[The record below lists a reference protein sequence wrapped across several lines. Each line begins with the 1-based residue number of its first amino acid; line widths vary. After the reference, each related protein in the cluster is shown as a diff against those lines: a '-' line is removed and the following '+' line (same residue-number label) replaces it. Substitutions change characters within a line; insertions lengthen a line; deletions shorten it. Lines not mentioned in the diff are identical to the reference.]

1 MSIHTA
7 EPHGFKPNCLPLLVG
22 SLPMEDHLKATHLM
36 LDHTPDLPLWVQ
48 LPRHLEEGMVIQFSP
63 GMPGLT
69 RRENKDVYINTAGDE
84 FDQEV
89 LSFYEDY
96 FSVTEDLAQIE
107 TSRFALTPE
116 TARGFLVFMET
127 IADLPHAPLAVK
139 GQVTGPITVGIGM
152 KDQAGRLLFYDEQMR
167 DIVTK
172 QVAMKALWQVSQL
185 SRLGCSNPPI
195 IFLDEPGVVGFGSS
209 TYISITREQIIES
222 LGACIDAIHLGG
234 GVAGIH
240 ICANGDWSLALESGT
255 DIINFDAFS
264 YFDRLILYK
273 EELKTFINN
282 GGILAWGIVP
292 TSSPEYIDSASTDSL
307 YRMWLQQLKQ
317 LESMGLDRA
326 IILEQTLITPSCGTG
341 SLGLEHAVKVL
352 ELTRELSLKIREEIG
367 ILQKDFTL
375 S

>member
-1 MSIHTA
+1 
-7 EPHGFKPNCLPLLVG
+7 
-22 SLPMEDHLKATHLM
+22 M
-36 LDHTPDLPLWVQ
+36 LDHTPDIPLWVQ
-48 LPRHLEEGMVIQFSP
+48 LPLHLEEGMVIQFSP

-69 RRENKDVYINTAGDE
+69 RRENKDVYINTAGDD

-96 FSVTEDLAQIE
+96 LSIIEDPGLIE

-127 IADLPHAPLAVK
+127 IAGLPHAPLAVK

-152 KDQAGRLLFYDEQMR
+152 KDQAGKLLFYDEQMR

-185 SRLGCSNPPI
+185 SRLGCTNPPI

-209 TYISITREQIIES
+209 TYISITREQVIES

-307 YRMWLQQLKQ
+307 YTMWLEQLEK
-317 LESMGLDRA
+317 LESMGLDRGK
-326 IILEQTLITPSCGTG
+326 ILEQTLITPSCGTG
-341 SLGLEHAVKVL
+341 SLGLEHAVNVL
-352 ELTRELSLKIREEIG
+352 ELTRDLSLKIRKEVVS
-367 ILQKDFTL
+367 KTH
-375 S
+375 

>member
-1 MSIHTA
+1 MPMETV
-7 EPHGFKPNCLPLLVG
+7 EPQGFAPNCLPLLVG
-22 SLPMEDHLKATHLM
+22 SLPMEDHLKATSLM
-36 LDHTPDLPLWVQ
+36 LEHTPDIPLWVQ

-69 RRENKDVYINTAGDE
+69 QRENSDVYINSTGDD

-89 LSFYEDY
+89 LLFYEDY
-96 FSVTEDLAQIE
+96 LSIIEDPGRIE
-107 TSRFALTPE
+107 SSRFALTPE
-116 TARGFLVFMET
+116 TARGFSVFMDT
-127 IADLPHAPLAVK
+127 IAGLPHAPLAVK
-139 GQVTGPITVGIGM
+139 GQVTGPITLGIGM
-152 KDQAGRLLFYDEQMR
+152 KDQAGKLLFYDEQMR

-185 SRLGCSNPPI
+185 SRLGCTHPPL

-240 ICANGDWSLALESGT
+240 ICANGDWTLALESGT

-273 EELKTFINN
+273 NELKTFINN

-292 TSSPEYIDSASTDSL
+292 TSSPEYIDNASMDSL
-307 YRMWLQQLKQ
+307 YEMWQQQLKQ
-317 LESMGLDRA
+317 LEALELDRA
-326 IILEQTLITPSCGTG
+326 RILAQTLITPSCGTG
-341 SLGLEHAVKVL
+341 SLDLEHAIKVL
-352 ELTRELSLKIREEIG
+352 ELTRDLSFKIREEIVS
-367 ILQKDFTL
+367 KTH
-375 S
+375 

>member
-1 MSIHTA
+1 MPIHTV
-7 EPHGFKPNCLPLLVG
+7 EPQGFKSNCLPLLVG
-22 SLPMEDHLKATHLM
+22 SLPMEDHFKATRLM
-36 LDHTPDLPLWVQ
+36 LDYTPDIPLWVQ

-69 RRENKDVYINTAGDE
+69 RKENKDVYINTAGDD

-96 FSVTEDLAQIE
+96 LSIIEDPSLIE
-107 TSRFALTPE
+107 TSRFALTAE

-127 IADLPHAPLAVK
+127 IAALPRVPLAVK
-139 GQVTGPITVGIGM
+139 GQITGPITMGIGM
-152 KDQAGRLLFYDEQMR
+152 KDQAGKLLFYDEQMR
-167 DIVTK
+167 DIITK

-185 SRLGCSNPPI
+185 SRLGCTNPPI

-264 YFDRLILYK
+264 YFDRLVLYK
-273 EELKTFINN
+273 KALKTFINT

-292 TSSPEYIDSASTDSL
+292 TSSPEYIDNASTDSL
-307 YRMWLQQLKQ
+307 YTMWLQQLEQ
-317 LESMGLDRA
+317 LESMGLDRDR
-326 IILEQTLITPSCGTG
+326 ILEQTLITPSCGTG
-341 SLGLEHAVKVL
+341 SLSLEHAVKVL
-352 ELTRELSLKIREEIG
+352 ELTRDLSLKIREEV
-367 ILQKDFTL
+367 L
-375 S
+375 SKIH

>member
-1 MSIHTA
+1 
-7 EPHGFKPNCLPLLVG
+7 
-22 SLPMEDHLKATHLM
+22 MEDHLKATCLM
-36 LDHTPDLPLWVQ
+36 LDHTPEIPLWVQ
-48 LPRHLEEGMVIQFSP
+48 LPRHLEEGMVIQFAP

-69 RRENKDVYINTAGDE
+69 RKENKDVYINTAGDD

-89 LSFYEDY
+89 LAFYEDY
-96 FSVTEDLAQIE
+96 LAVTEDPGLIE
-107 TSRFALTPE
+107 NSRFALTPE
-116 TARGFLVFMET
+116 TARGFSVFMET
-127 IADLPHAPLAVK
+127 VPGLPHAPLAVK

-152 KDQAGRLLFYDEQMR
+152 KDQAGKLLFYDEQMR

-185 SRLGCSNPPI
+185 SRLGCANPPI

-209 TYISITREQIIES
+209 TYISITREQVIES

-264 YFDRLILYK
+264 YFDRLVLYK
-273 EELKTFINN
+273 EELKTFIHN

-292 TSSPEYIDSASTDSL
+292 TSSPEYIDNASTDSL
-307 YRMWLQQLKQ
+307 YVMWLEQLEQ

-326 IILEQTLITPSCGTG
+326 GILEQTLITPSCGTG

-352 ELTRELSLKIREEIG
+352 ELTRDLSLRIREG
-367 ILQKDFTL
+367 IASKTH
-375 S
+375 